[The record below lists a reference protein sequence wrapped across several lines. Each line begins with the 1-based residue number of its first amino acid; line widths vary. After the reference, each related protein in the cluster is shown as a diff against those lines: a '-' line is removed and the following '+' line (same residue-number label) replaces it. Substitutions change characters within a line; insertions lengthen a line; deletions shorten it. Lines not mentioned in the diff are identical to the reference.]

1 MPKKNLKSLYN
12 NRYTLISEKHIDINL
27 PDNFDRY
34 EGNIQTIVHDINKH
48 QYNTDQLYNAHII
61 VTDDDITKFML
72 NSIIDVLPTLVFDH
86 KQVYVNDFINHGEY
100 KKNKIKTHFY
110 VCDSYLLPIIGYQ
123 KRQEATEYGSILN
136 HRGRLVRLRDHN
148 ETFLKSVS

>member
-1 MPKKNLKSLYN
+1 MKYSIPIHNKK
-12 NRYTLISEKHIDINL
+12 YTLISKKSLAIDI
-27 PDNFDRY
+27 PDYIDRY

-48 QYNTDQLYNAHII
+48 QFSTDQLYTAHII
-61 VTDDDITKFML
+61 ISDNDITKFML
-72 NSIIDVLPTLVFDH
+72 NSIIDVLPTLEFDH

-123 KRQEATEYGSILN
+123 KRQEATEYGNILN
-136 HRGRLVRLRDHN
+136 HRGRLVRLREHN